1 MTTAM
6 ELCECAGEPPVKLM
20 TALSTD
26 PVHCVACNLIVPLER
41 LDLDDVLHDELR
53 RWGALMASIDHLWLD
68 SGDYELWALRE
79 LSDAESSINRRG
91 LDLRSRLEA
100 GREAYYWFFQDES
113 VDDFHPIDRC
123 PSCRRALREYGGEGL
138 FRQLVCEDCRILTAG

>member
-1 MTTAM
+1 MSAAM

-20 TALSTD
+20 TALSRD

-41 LDLDDVLHDELR
+41 LDLDDTLRDELR

-79 LSDAESSINRRG
+79 LSYVGSAINRRG
-91 LDLRSRLEA
+91 IE
-100 GREAYYWFFQDES
+100 
-113 VDDFHPIDRC
+113 
-123 PSCRRALREYGGEGL
+123 LRERL
-138 FRQLVCEDCRILTAG
+138 D